1 MLYITKLSQVVSFN
15 VSSSLFMCHWQDLI
29 HSLADVQSLKG
40 HVHQC
45 LIRQIVIY
53 AFSFFLNLHGLCLCL
68 YSMYVH
74 RQHRPMACNAL
85 FRACAKTENSVRRRH
100 LHIGLSGKPR

>member
-53 AFSFFLNLHGLCLCL
+53 AFSFFFKICTASAFVFTVCMFIDSTDQWHAMH
-68 YSMYVH
+68 YSERV
-74 RQHRPMACNAL
+74 RKP
-85 FRACAKTENSVRRRH
+85 KT
-100 LHIGLSGKPR
+100 L